1 MTNQLIEIIKKYDM
15 NGFKG
20 NYSAQGEHLGG
31 WGTDKDAEH
40 SYCEY
45 YEQVLKPFVKKKV
58 NILELGANYGCSGIL
73 WYEFLPKSKLVM
85 LDIAE
90 TMNPKCW
97 EIMDNDRFIYANCDA
112 YVEENSEEV
121 KKLQPKGFDIIFE
134 DGPHT
139 VESQVATL
147 ELYLEQLKVGGK
159 MFIEDV
165 QDPNHFDILEK
176 VVEEIDGEYETE
188 QIDLRENKDR
198 YDDLIF
204 VVTKK

>member
-1 MTNQLIEIIKKYDM
+1 MKLTEIIKKYDM

-20 NYSAQGEHLGG
+20 NYGPQGQHLGG

-45 YEQVLKPFVKKKV
+45 YEEVLKPFIKKKV

-73 WYEFLPKSKLVM
+73 WHDYLPNSKLVM
-85 LDIAE
+85 LDIEE
-90 TMNPKCW
+90 TINPKCW
-97 EIMDNDRFIYANCDA
+97 DIMDENRFTYANCDA
-112 YVEENSEEV
+112 YVKESSDEV
-121 KKLQPKGFDIIFE
+121 KKLQPEGFDLIFE

-139 VESQVATL
+139 VDSQVATL
-147 ELYLEQLKVGGK
+147 ELYLEQLNIGGK

-165 QDPNHFDILEK
+165 QDPNHFDTLEK
-176 VVEEIDGEYETE
+176 VVEEMDGEYETE

>member
-1 MTNQLIEIIKKYDM
+1 MKNQLVEIIKKYNM
-15 NGFKG
+15 NGFEG
-20 NYSAQGEHLGG
+20 NYSAQGQHLGG

-45 YEQVLKPFVKKKV
+45 YEEVLNPFIEKNI

-73 WYEFLPKSKLVM
+73 WHDYLPNSKLVM
-85 LDIAE
+85 LDIEE
-90 TMNPKCW
+90 TINPKCW
-97 EIMDNDRFIYANCDA
+97 DIMDENRFTYANCDA
-112 YVEENSEEV
+112 YVKESSDEV
-121 KKLQPKGFDIIFE
+121 KKLQPEGFDLIFE

-139 VESQVATL
+139 VDSQVATL
-147 ELYLEQLKVGGK
+147 ELYLEQLNIGGK

-176 VVEEIDGEYETE
+176 IVEEMGGEYETE